1 MIRIR
6 AGRED
11 NSQNYLYY
19 YFTTTAKQNF
29 HGLYSLQIV
38 LICVIFQNHIQ
49 SLLSKVQLSLVSTR
63 NIVWGDDK

>member
-19 YFTTTAKQNF
+19 YFTTTANQNF
-29 HGLYSLQIV
+29 QGLYSLQIV

-63 NIVWGDDK
+63 KIVWGDDK